1 MDLDRAAMNYLND
14 EPMKLHTT
22 FRTGGPADRF
32 CSVSSPDELKAVLAE
47 LAEKQETPVIIGNGS
62 NLLVSDRG
70 IKGTVVEIG
79 EHFRKVTVDGQK
91 IYAEAG
97 APLSVIA
104 ATARDASLG
113 GFEFASGIPGTLG
126 GAICMNAGAY
136 DGEMK
141 DVVEYVDVLRNG
153 KTERVPGA
161 DMKFG
166 YRHSI
171 CSEEP
176 VIVLGACIVL
186 QPKDREEIQAK
197 MQELNR
203 RRREKQ
209 PLEFPSAGSTFKRPV
224 GHFAGKLIQDAGL
237 AGYRVGGAEVSEKHC
252 GFVINRGDATSG
264 DIYQLIQ
271 HVIRTVEEQFGVTLE
286 PEVRL
291 LGDFTTE

>member
-1 MDLDRAAMNYLND
+1 MDYLYN
-14 EPMKLHTT
+14 EPMNLHTT
-22 FRTGGPADRF
+22 FRTGGEAGRF
-32 CSVSSPDELKAVLAE
+32 CSIASVEELQEVLAE
-47 LAEKQETPVIIGNGS
+47 LNEKGETPVIIGNGS
-62 NLLVSDRG
+62 NLLVSDQG
-70 IKGTVVEIG
+70 IEGTVVEIG
-79 EHFRKVTVDGQK
+79 DRFRAVTVDGNR

-104 ATARDASLG
+104 AAARDASLG

-126 GAICMNAGAY
+126 GAVCMNAGAY

-153 KTERVPGA
+153 ERERIPGA
-161 DMKFG
+161 DMRFG

-171 CSEEP
+171 CSEESM
-176 VIVLGACIVL
+176 IVLGAGLVL
-186 QPKDREEIQAK
+186 QPKDKDEIQAK

-237 AGYRVGGAEVSEKHC
+237 AGYRIGGAQVSEKHC
-252 GFVINRGDATSG
+252 GFVINCGGATSS

-271 HVIRTVEEQFGVTLE
+271 HIIRTVEEQFQVRLE

-291 LGDFTTE
+291 LGHFPKMG